1 MGQGQSQ
8 ATWSQNLGVWALVS
22 QLPVPVVVE
31 SVSHIW
37 LCNPMDCSLP
47 SSSVHGIFQAIVRE
61 WIAISLSRGS
71 SLPRDWTRVSHIL
84 DRRFTIWATREVRGV
99 AQITALHPPS
109 RQSSSME
116 GKLDNHLPKDE
127 QLRAHLLK
135 SFRHIWVVSHHREF
149 SMMTGIVSYLFA
161 HLQQ

>member
-1 MGQGQSQ
+1 MLWKYCTQYVSKFGKLSSGHESESEVAQSCP
-8 ATWSQNLGVWALVS
+8 T
-22 QLPVPVVVE
+22 
-31 SVSHIW
+31 
-37 LCNPMDCSLP
+37 LCDPMDRSLP
-47 SSSVHGIFQAIVRE
+47 GSSVHGIFQTIVLE
-61 WIAISLSRGS
+61 WIAISLSSRS
-71 SLPRDWTRVSHIL
+71 SRPRDWAWVSRIV
-84 DRRFTIWATREVRGV
+84 DRRFTIWATWEVKGV